1 VLLTLGWFYRKPCLD
16 LPQTFGSEIADTKK
30 LISSTNLDNFLYCR
44 QLFSTEK
51 AQCSRSKLDER
62 VNAFV
67 HPFVSVE
74 SLYSIFDIVTRHLKR
89 ATDGR
94 IGLASFPSRDNLMI
108 PFAASLTFPR
118 YLIAQTRHDCDF
130 PQTLQPKLDELKKTI
145 IIIS

>member
-1 VLLTLGWFYRKPCLD
+1 M
-16 LPQTFGSEIADTKK
+16 
-30 LISSTNLDNFLYCR
+30 
-44 QLFSTEK
+44 EK
-51 AQCSRSKLDER
+51 AQCSRGKLDER

-67 HPFVSVE
+67 HPFVLVK
-74 SLYSIFDIVTRHLKR
+74 SLYSIFDIVIRHSKR
-89 ATDGR
+89 TTDGR
-94 IGLASFPSRDNLMI
+94 IGLPCFPSRDDFLI